1 MCIVGGRSGRKFP
14 RWTEDSVHSPDKVGI
29 FDLKSRLSRDLRLK
43 VEITERA
50 KPCRDPSA
58 LEFQNGKNSPTLQC
72 FRILRLRSGQ
82 ARGKQRSCSL
92 QGLEECME
100 DGRLGFQRTF
110 RTDTFLEQLVNHNG
124 DPSPCFSKVLIP
136 KDFKFFRKNTCR
148 SVDSAWFI
156 GALSFIR
163 VILEG
168 LRLVREREG
177 PRSGRAWFRAQC

>member
-82 ARGKQRSCSL
+82 ARVKQRSCSL
-92 QGLEECME
+92 QGCNSFVCLS
-100 DGRLGFQRTF
+100 
-110 RTDTFLEQLVNHNG
+110 LVLSEAEG
-124 DPSPCFSKVLIP
+124 YE
-136 KDFKFFRKNTCR
+136 NTGVWGY
-148 SVDSAWFI
+148 SSAS
-156 GALSFIR
+156 L
-163 VILEG
+163 
-168 LRLVREREG
+168 
-177 PRSGRAWFRAQC
+177 